1 MKKLKGVRVAIL
13 TEEGFEESE
22 LLKPKEA
29 LEDEGAKVDII
40 SPKDGKIRSWAKKD
54 WGDKIPV
61 DKTIDEAQA
70 ADYDALVLP
79 GGVINPDKLRRD
91 EKAIAFTK
99 QFLSSGRPVAAI
111 CHGPQVL
118 IETGLLPGMTI
129 TSTPAIKTDLAN
141 AGANW
146 VDQEVVHHANLITSR
161 KPADLKAFNEEIIKT
176 LEHIQNQIKR
186 SSAMVGAGL
195 E

>member
-1 MKKLKGVRVAIL
+1 MKKLKGIRVAIL

-29 LEDEGAKVDII
+29 LENEGVKIDII
-40 SPKDGKIRSWAKKD
+40 SPQSGKVRSWAKKD
-54 WGDKIPV
+54 WGDKISV
-61 DKTIDEAQA
+61 DKTIDEASEG
-70 ADYDALVLP
+70 DYDALILP

-91 EKAIAFTK
+91 EKAISFAK
-99 QFLSSGRPVAAI
+99 IFLQSGKPVAAI
-111 CHGPQVL
+111 CHGPQLLV
-118 IETGLLPGMTI
+118 ETGLLPGMTL
-129 TSTPAIKTDLAN
+129 TSTAAIKTDLKN

-176 LEHIQNQIKR
+176 LENIHNQR
-186 SSAMVGAGL
+186 SRSTAMADAIP

>member
-54 WGDKIPV
+54 WGDKISV

-91 EKAIAFTK
+91 EKVIAFTK

-129 TSTPAIKTDLAN
+129 TSTPAIKTDLSN

-161 KPADLKAFNEEIIKT
+161 KPADIKAFNEEIIKT
-176 LEHIQNQIKR
+176 LEHIQSQTKR
-186 SSAMVGAGL
+186 SSAMVGAGI